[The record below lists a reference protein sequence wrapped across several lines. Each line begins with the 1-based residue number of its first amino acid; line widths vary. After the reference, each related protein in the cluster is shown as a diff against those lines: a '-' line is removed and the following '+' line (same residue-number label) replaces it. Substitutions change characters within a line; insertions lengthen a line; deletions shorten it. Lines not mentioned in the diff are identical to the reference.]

1 MSDNINFNTGERI
14 RELRQ
19 KNGLSQE
26 QLSLRTEITTTYLG
40 LIERNKKNP
49 TIKVIE
55 QICNSLNISLAD
67 FFSPT
72 KVCSNNTD
80 EISLQII
87 AHISNRTIA
96 EKQMLLQLIK
106 SALKL
111 RDLTDTPTDNH

>member
-1 MSDNINFNTGERI
+1 MNDNINFNIGERI
-14 RELRQ
+14 RELRI

-40 LIERNKKNP
+40 LIERNQKNP
-49 TIKVIE
+49 TIKVIK

-72 KVCSNNTD
+72 KVSSNNTD
-80 EISLQII
+80 EISLQIV

-111 RDLTDTPTDNH
+111 RDLTDTPTDSH